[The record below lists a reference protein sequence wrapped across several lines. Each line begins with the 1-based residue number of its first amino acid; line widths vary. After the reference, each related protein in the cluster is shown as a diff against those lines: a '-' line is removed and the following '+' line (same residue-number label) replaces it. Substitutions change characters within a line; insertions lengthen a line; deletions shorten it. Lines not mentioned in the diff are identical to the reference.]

1 MLGLGG
7 SITNRAKPPVF
18 DFRKIK
24 GLIGWWDFSNKG
36 SITDVSSNPIDNGD
50 YIYQIKNLAF
60 ELEKT
65 AATKQKALGK
75 FLRGTDAS
83 NRPVWSSDGYATFT
97 TNDVLQ
103 ATTTV
108 GAIDTNKVST
118 STISQQAHT
127 SFFVLHHN
135 SGTVSGASDIFFSM
149 KSDNVNMRVI
159 YLVEAA
165 SDGYISVDLPGSKTE
180 VRTASGQGATSNK
193 FLLTTVKNSAS
204 SNKMYINGNTSN
216 GTSSGSAG
224 GGTLDMA
231 VNSANVQVQM
241 GDSWVGKYFECVIF
255 NRVLNDREI
264 KKIEKFL
271 IKKHGI

>member
-7 SITNRAKPPVF
+7 SITNRAKPPIF

-24 GLIGWWDFSNKG
+24 GLIGWWDFSNKS
-36 SITDVSSNPIDNGD
+36 SIRDVASGPIDNGD
-50 YIYQIKNLAF
+50 YIYQIDNLAF

-65 AATKQKALGK
+65 ISTKRKALGK
-75 FLRGTDAS
+75 FLQATDAL
-83 NRPVWSSDGYATFT
+83 NRPVWLSAGYAEFT
-97 TNDVLQ
+97 SGDKLQ
-103 ATTTV
+103 STISV
-108 GAIDTNKVST
+108 GPIDTNIVSD
-118 STISQQAHT
+118 STISQRAYT

-149 KSDNVNMRVI
+149 KSDNINMRVI
-159 YLVEAA
+159 HLVEAT

-204 SNKMYINGNTSN
+204 SNKMYVNGDTSN

-224 GGTLDMA
+224 DGSLDMA
-231 VNSANVQVQM
+231 ANSANVLVEL
-241 GDSWVGKYFECVIF
+241 GDTWAGRYHECVIF
-255 NRVLNDREI
+255 NRILDDREI
-264 KKIEKFL
+264 KKVEKFL